1 MNKLLIALAIA
12 STAAFRAPTSVVKP
26 FRPAAAALD
35 VESIKGSVAPAD
47 LGATNQALYS
57 WVGAAVGV
65 AGLAKPAWLAEQ
77 TLGIAT
83 NGATDVIIRGSAMA
97 ALLLGARAG
106 QESEAN
112 AAKTALLW
120 FGGWWYFLRG
130 STGVAGRTA
139 AACGLIALSAARRSG
154 GLWKFATSLD
164 TDGLSSILPKNR
176 DVTMRNI
183 VGMQMMGW
191 GFALWFAPQ
200 LVTDSIMGEKAAVA
214 AVALKG
220 LAVNN
225 LVLGGKVMAG
235 TEDSARTN
243 GLIFFGAW
251 TALSILAKNAGIAS
265 GQYLVPVIA
274 WNAACAAYTVVS

>member
-83 NGATDVIIRGSAMA
+83 NGATGRDHPLLGDG

-139 AACGLIALSAARRSG
+139 ARAA
-154 GLWKFATSLD
+154 A
-164 TDGLSSILPKNR
+164 
-176 DVTMRNI
+176 
-183 VGMQMMGW
+183 
-191 GFALWFAPQ
+191 
-200 LVTDSIMGEKAAVA
+200 
-214 AVALKG
+214 
-220 LAVNN
+220 
-225 LVLGGKVMAG
+225 
-235 TEDSARTN
+235 
-243 GLIFFGAW
+243 
-251 TALSILAKNAGIAS
+251 
-265 GQYLVPVIA
+265 
-274 WNAACAAYTVVS
+274 

>member
-12 STAAFRAPTSVVKP
+12 STTAFRAPTSVVKP

-139 AACGLIALSAARRSG
+139 STGAC
-154 GLWKFATSLD
+154 FA
-164 TDGLSSILPKNR
+164 
-176 DVTMRNI
+176 
-183 VGMQMMGW
+183 W
-191 GFALWFAPQ
+191 
-200 LVTDSIMGEKAAVA
+200 
-214 AVALKG
+214 
-220 LAVNN
+220 
-225 LVLGGKVMAG
+225 
-235 TEDSARTN
+235 
-243 GLIFFGAW
+243 
-251 TALSILAKNAGIAS
+251 
-265 GQYLVPVIA
+265 
-274 WNAACAAYTVVS
+274 